1 MSKNN
6 KNCSFIN
13 FLWKGQPWANT
24 GIYHVFSHFYTSV
37 PSAIPENVLIFSV
50 IFHISFSIHF
60 GLKLMPKWCQ
70 KVILFGTLG
79 LPRPP
84 WPPKGSP
91 LAPKAP
97 ILTPKVTP
105 KGSILRVLGPLSVPK
120 SSILSI
126 WGAPWHPLGTLLDH
140 FWCTCTPFWSHFVVF
155 YNILTYFGVSQ
166 LTKGTNQTE
175 T

>member
-1 MSKNN
+1 M
-6 KNCSFIN
+6 
-13 FLWKGQPWANT
+13 
-24 GIYHVFSHFYTSV
+24 YSHIFT
-37 PSAIPENVLIFSV
+37 PQCHQQFMENVLNFSV
-50 IFHISFSIHF
+50 IFHISFWTHF
-60 GLKLMPKWCQ
+60 CLKMIPKWCQ

-97 ILTPKVTP
+97 ILTPEVTP
-105 KGSILRVLGPLSVPK
+105 KGSILRVLGPQSVPK

-126 WGAPWHPLGTLLDH
+126 WGAPWHPLGTILDH

-155 YNILTYFGVSQ
+155 CNILTYFGVSQ
-166 LTKGTNQTE
+166 LTKGTNQTKTLKKPAE
-175 T
+175 ASKKQHIPAYPRIS